1 MTTLYE
7 LSIQQQDL
15 LDKLYWLDSGD
26 EEAVDIEADL
36 EKIYGS
42 VEYKLNF
49 LSTLLLEAKTLT
61 ENRKAAVKKAQ
72 DRLKTSENAEA
83 RLKEFIKT
91 QMEVFD
97 IKKIAGEHCN
107 ISYCAGRESVSLDG
121 SEKKSYSAEVGF
133 DCSNL
138 PEDCYEVVTV
148 MIPKKDNIKAHL
160 ENGEVI
166 QGAEIVKKPYLLVK

>member
-1 MTTLYE
+1 MPTLYE
-7 LSIQQQDL
+7 LSIQQQEL

-26 EEAVDIEADL
+26 EEAVDINADL

-61 ENRKAAVKKAQ
+61 ENRRAAVKKAQ
-72 DRLKTSENAEA
+72 DRLRTSEIAEA

-97 IKKIAGEHCN
+97 IKKVEGEHCN
-107 ISYCAGRESVSLDG
+107 ITWCAGRESVNLEG
-121 SEKKSYSAEVGF
+121 SDKKSYSAEVGF
-133 DCSNL
+133 DCTKL
-138 PEDCYEVVTV
+138 PYDCYEVVTV
-148 MIPKKDNIKAHL
+148 MRPKMDVIKSHL
-160 ENGEVI
+160 ENGEAI
-166 QGAEIVKKPYLLVK
+166 AGAEIVRKPYLLVK